1 MIAVAIVLAA
11 GSGVRLGGRKSRL
24 VVDGEAL
31 VLRHVRR
38 FSEVGAR
45 TVVVAHL
52 DDVEWLS
59 GVSLAVLS
67 REPQQSGSLAIGVRA
82 LPADAELVLITPV
95 DALPASTRTI
105 EALLSAFAS
114 PDTLAATPNFQ
125 SKRGHPVA
133 VRRSTLSAYG
143 GLAPPPLRDWLAD
156 LGSARIEISVDD
168 PNVVT
173 DLDDAERVLAAT
185 GALPRFT

>member
-95 DALPASTRTI
+95 DALPASTKTI
-105 EALLSAFAS
+105 EALLSAF
-114 PDTLAATPNFQ
+114 AATPNFQ

-143 GLAPPPLRDWLAD
+143 GLAPPPLRDWLAE